1 VKTSPE
7 SILRAAYTCFARYG
21 YKRVALEQ
29 IAAEAGISRAALYLH
44 FKNKEAIF
52 RALARQVHERAQAAV
67 EDAAARPGTLDAQL
81 EAILQAKLGQFFA
94 LVHDTPHAAEIL
106 DEKSRLC
113 GDLTEE
119 FRKRFLRVL
128 RDAIVAAGERGEID
142 LAWADLDPGEAAELL
157 HDAAQGLE
165 RAGLAG
171 TTPARHR
178 RRLARLV
185 AVFVQGLKGP
195 ERAKRATTGTRAKRA
210 RGGGRP
216 RRSAAR

>member
-7 SILRAAYTCFARYG
+7 SILAAAYTCFARYG

-67 EDAAARPGTLDAQL
+67 DAAAARPGALEEQL

-128 RDAIVAAGERGEID
+128 RHAIVAAGERGEID
-142 LAWADLDPGEAAELL
+142 LAWAELEPTEAAELL
-157 HDAAQGLE
+157 LDAAQGLE

-185 AVFVQGLKGP
+185 AVFAQGLRGP
-195 ERAKRATTGTRAKRA
+195 ARAKPARRA
-210 RGGGRP
+210 
-216 RRSAAR
+216 AAR

>member
-7 SILRAAYTCFARYG
+7 NILAAAYTCFARYG
-21 YKRVALEQ
+21 YMRVVLEQ
-29 IAAEAGISRAALYLH
+29 IAEQAGISRAALYLH

-52 RALARQVHERAQAAV
+52 QALARQVHERAQAAV
-67 EDAAARPGTLDAQL
+67 DAAAERPGTLDEQL

-128 RDAIVAAGERGEID
+128 RGAIVAAGERGEVD

-185 AVFVQGLKGP
+185 AVFVQGLRGP
-195 ERAKRATTGTRAKRA
+195 GRAVARA
-210 RGGGRP
+210 RP
-216 RRSAAR
+216 RRAAAR

>member
-1 VKTSPE
+1 MKISPE
-7 SILRAAYTCFARYG
+7 RILAAAYTCFARYG

-44 FKNKEAIF
+44 FRNKEAIF

-67 EDAAARPGTLDAQL
+67 EAAAARPGTLEEQL
-81 EAILQAKLGQFFA
+81 EAILQAKLGQFFE

-113 GDLTEE
+113 GDLSEE

-128 RDAIVAAGERGEID
+128 RSAIVGAGERGEVD
-142 LAWADLDPGEAAELL
+142 LAWVGLEPTEAAELL
-157 HDAAQGLE
+157 LDAAQGLE

-171 TTPARHR
+171 TTPPRHR

-185 AVFVQGLKGP
+185 AVFVQGLRAP
-195 ERAKRATTGTRAKRA
+195 AAAPAKRAVRRRAA
-210 RGGGRP
+210 
-216 RRSAAR
+216 AAR

>member
-1 VKTSPE
+1 MKTSPE
-7 SILRAAYTCFARYG
+7 NILAAAYTCFARYG

-29 IAAEAGISRAALYLH
+29 IAEEAGISRAALYLH

-52 RALARQVHERAQAAV
+52 RALARQVHERVQSVV
-67 EDAAARPGTLDAQL
+67 EDAAARPGRLDEQL
-81 EAILQAKLGQFFA
+81 EAILQAKLGQLFD

-128 RDAIVAAGERGEID
+128 RAAIVAAGERGEVD
-142 LAWADLDPGEAAELL
+142 LAWADLDPSEAAELL

-185 AVFVQGLKGP
+185 AVFVQGLRGP
-195 ERAKRATTGTRAKRA
+195 RRAKGAPS
-210 RGGGRP
+210 RP
-216 RRSAAR
+216 RTRTTRRAASR